1 MRDARDKA
9 AIEAELASL
18 KAQLESSRIFTAS
31 LQQVIHTRSSTE
43 YCIASNRIPT
53 HIFNSLLSEIQRLKG
68 GAEVAAPLALASKA
82 ENDALKEKL
91 AAAELQCKTSEDAA
105 SAASASLNAQL
116 LAAIAERDSLRSQ
129 HASELERSHDEIK
142 SLRSQLQDSQHTSFA
157 AHAKFEAATLA
168 LEASTRDCTDLRA
181 AAARLDAE
189 RIESANSSQ
198 KNSVQSLSDTLV
210 AAVSQSSTTLME
222 ALCQRH
228 RELESQNAAL
238 SASLSDLQRTIDL
251 SSNARKPFESKI
263 DELESQMSEIRH
275 ALASRLSA
283 ETTVAAAATHSGH
296 CSDELSEARSRVET
310 LTSDIA
316 SLNSANAAL
325 ASQNAELAAERDHLR
340 SQLAA
345 LTREHDMSA
354 QKSELAIAQLQSEN
368 AVFKKEFGQFASQL
382 DLRLLAFADTSHA
395 LQAAISSAAAAPS
408 QQNQSIESFLANVLP
423 ASIEKCFSESIQ
435 RHTDALPSLKTVAA
449 DECQTSA
456 WSETPT
462 GVDAPPLSA
471 AHASTPRA
479 AHSATSSR
487 VRLDCASDEHS
498 RASAPAALLSPGAS
512 SASASLSSPGDEI
525 DAALL
530 GIKLPPPPSS
540 FVATPLPAP
549 RPQSDSLS
557 NKADAFFTGLFAK
570 AASPIPGKAAE
581 STAPPQPSEASAPA
595 SGNGFFKKLFS
606 MDQ

>member
-1 MRDARDKA
+1 M
-9 AIEAELASL
+9 
-18 KAQLESSRIFTAS
+18 
-31 LQQVIHTRSSTE
+31 
-43 YCIASNRIPT
+43 
-53 HIFNSLLSEIQRLKG
+53 
-68 GAEVAAPLALASKA
+68 
-82 ENDALKEKL
+82 KEKL
-91 AAAELQCKTSEDAA
+91 AAAELQCKASEDAA

-116 LAAIAERDSLRSQ
+116 LAAVAERDSLRSL
-129 HASELERSHDEIK
+129 HASELERSHDELK

-181 AAARLDAE
+181 AVARLDAE

-198 KNSVQSLSDTLV
+198 KNSVQSLSDTLL

-222 ALCQRH
+222 VLCQRL

-263 DELESQMSEIRH
+263 DELESHMSEIRL
-275 ALASRLSA
+275 ALASRLSVDRSDA
-283 ETTVAAAATHSGH
+283 EHTAAAAATHSSH
-296 CSDELSEARSRVET
+296 CSAELSEARSRIET
-310 LTSDIA
+310 LTSNIA
-316 SLNSANAAL
+316 SLTSANTAL
-325 ASQNAELAAERDHLR
+325 ASQNDELVAERDHLR
-340 SQLAA
+340 LQLAA
-345 LTREHDMSA
+345 LTREHETSA

-382 DLRLLAFADTSHA
+382 DLRLSAFADTSHA

-435 RHTDALPSLKTVAA
+435 RHTDALPAHKTVAVDECLA
-449 DECQTSA
+449 DERD
-456 WSETPT
+456 ETPA
-462 GVDAPPLSA
+462 GVDALPPSA
-471 AHASTPRA
+471 AHISTPRA

-549 RPQSDSLS
+549 RPHSDSLS